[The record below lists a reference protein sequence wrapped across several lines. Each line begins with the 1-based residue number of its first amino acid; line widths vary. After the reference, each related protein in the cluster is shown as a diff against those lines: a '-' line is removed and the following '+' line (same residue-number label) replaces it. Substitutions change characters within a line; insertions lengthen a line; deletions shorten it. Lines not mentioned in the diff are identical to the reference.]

1 LAPRRL
7 AAEVIQRALYSGYL
21 KIHGLKVLTVVFPN
35 GIIAYLY
42 GPVSARENDIALL
55 NMSWLN
61 KHLVAL
67 QPEIAAAQVNGEQI
81 LFFSLYG
88 DKIFPYLQCIT
99 HAHEA
104 PLGGQLPPCQQLEVM
119 AMNSL

>member
-1 LAPRRL
+1 LA
-7 AAEVIQRALYSGYL
+7 
-21 KIHGLKVLTVVFPN
+21 VVFRN

-61 KHLVAL
+61 DHMAAL
-67 QPEIAAAQVNGEQI
+67 QPEIAAAQANGEEI
-81 LFFSLYG
+81 LYFSLYG

-104 PLGGQLPPCQQLEVM
+104 PIGGQLPLHQQLEVM